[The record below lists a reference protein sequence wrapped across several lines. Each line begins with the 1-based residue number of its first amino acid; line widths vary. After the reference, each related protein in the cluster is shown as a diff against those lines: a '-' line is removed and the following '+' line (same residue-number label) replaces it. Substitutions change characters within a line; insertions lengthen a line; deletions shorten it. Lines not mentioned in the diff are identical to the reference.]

1 MKKNIQDRLTNEL
14 LISET
19 PQANKTFMTLN
30 IPKRTPRQFEWA
42 KTRKLRLKYVRQ
54 NHKICNIN
62 ILSVKR
68 NMMQF
73 ASVLFAAK
81 KTFFSTNLYG
91 CFFCRNLVPYRTGV
105 AWGVRPSFLTFCFC
119 VSAGKGVLYFLIFQ
133 KSFGDIRVRVFFNF
147 TFVTQKRKEYM
158 TVC

>member
-1 MKKNIQDRLTNEL
+1 MIPKKNAHKRKQNIQDRLTDEL

-91 CFFCRNLVPYRTGV
+91 CFFSSKFSTVQTRGGV
-105 AWGVRPSFLTFCFC
+105 GGEALFFDILFLCA
-119 VSAGKGVLYFLIFQ
+119 SWKGGFI
-133 KSFGDIRVRVFFNF
+133 FFNF
-147 TFVTQKRKEYM
+147 PKKFWGHKG
-158 TVC
+158 